1 MWPMILLMSRLPR
14 RTLLRDVYRFN
25 RTYVIPLSHSS
36 CLCYAVCL
44 EWYNNLSLTPRM
56 QSCVNK
62 LGITLSIIGHNSRDS
77 GISVL
82 NTV

>member
-1 MWPMILLMSRLPR
+1 MREQL
-14 RTLLRDVYRFN
+14 
-25 RTYVIPLSHSS
+25 
-36 CLCYAVCL
+36 
-44 EWYNNLSLTPRM
+44 
-56 QSCVNK
+56 